1 MPIHVRKG
9 QKVSATVSP
18 SASVSR
24 DDPPTPDWLLIH
36 MLKKIT
42 YEEPRFKILRKY
54 AEGDPPKADT
64 PSSVDDEWAEFEQ
77 FRKKARTNYAEL
89 VVGACLDRTIILGFR
104 TAAAG
109 DEDGDKEAEKL
120 WDANDMEV
128 RSDRTNGDTFT
139 YGRGYLLADP
149 LSKRAKDFRPWQAYV
164 MPDSVGDPVVAL
176 NIEHNSFENRD
187 YAYVWE
193 RDRDELGMGTG
204 KVHCHIAVRDREARL
219 GEDKAE
225 VPRGTYMSRN
235 WTWWKT
241 VVTELEMIPLIEF
254 ENRDGVGEFERH
266 TDTLDRINHMLL
278 QRVVIATMQAFRQ
291 RAIKGN
297 FPRYDEKGV
306 EIDYDKLFPASPGAL
321 WLIPE
326 DAEMWESA
334 QTTIQDI
341 LASVKDDVRDLSA
354 TTRTPMTYFS
364 PDAAN
369 GSAEGASLQ
378 REGYTSKIDDR
389 KARMSG
395 RWRRFMSLMFQING
409 DTTRAKLSEI
419 EVIWTPTEV
428 LSLSERYSAAS
439 QAGLAQNPL
448 SLKTIMRE
456 VLHFSPKQM
465 RAAELERISQALTSA
480 AATPVNGGSGGQTA
494 GGGTPS
500 LTPLQ
505 QSSASRLS
513 LAASNGATSRTTG
526 ASSGR
531 AGN

>member
-1 MPIHVRKG
+1 MAVQHVRAEA
-9 QKVSATVSP
+9 KVSATAP
-18 SASVSR
+18 SLTSNE
-24 DDPPTPDWLLIH
+24 PPTPDFLLVH
-36 MLKKIT
+36 MLKRIT
-42 YEEPRFKILRKY
+42 ANEPRWKRLRKY
-54 AEGDPPKADT
+54 AQGDPPKADT
-64 PSSVDDEWAEFEQ
+64 PSSVNDEWAEFEQ
-77 FRKKARTNYAEL
+77 FRQKARTNYAEL

-128 RSDRTNGDTFT
+128 RSDRTNGDAFT
-139 YGRGYLLADP
+139 YGHGYLLADP
-149 LSKRAKDFRPWQAYV
+149 LSKRAKDFRPWQAHV
-164 MPDSVGDPVVAL
+164 MTDSVGDPVVAL
-176 NIEHNSFENRD
+176 NIEHNDFENRD

-193 RDRDELGMGTG
+193 RERDELGMGTG
-204 KVHCHIAVRDREARL
+204 KVYCHIAVRDRVARV
-219 GEDKAE
+219 GEDPSE
-225 VPRGTYMSRN
+225 IPRGTYMSRN

-241 VVTELEMIPLIEF
+241 VETPLEMIPLVEF

-291 RAIKGN
+291 RALKGN
-297 FPRYDEKGV
+297 FPKYDEKG
-306 EIDYDKLFPASPGAL
+306 ELIDYDQLFPASPGAL
-321 WLIPE
+321 WLIP
-326 DAEMWESA
+326 AEAELWESQ
-334 QTTIQDI
+334 QTSIQDI
-341 LASVKDDVRDLSA
+341 LASVKDDVRDLAA

-389 KARMSG
+389 KARMAG

-409 DTTRAKLSEI
+409 DSTRAQLSEI

-439 QAGLAQNPL
+439 QAGLSQTPL

-505 QSSASRLS
+505 QGAASRLS
-513 LAASNGATSRTTG
+513 LASSNGATSRTTG